1 MATDIRL
8 TMRDVAESIQRQY
21 GGVIVPDWKI
31 RRVVD
36 DLEQDDMIVVQ
47 RVGRYRTVSDND
59 IKTIA
64 TELHRLSWLTESPV
78 SGGESSILSA
88 PVTQIAAG

>member
-21 GGVIVPDWKI
+21 GGEIVPDWKI

-36 DLEQDDMIVVQ
+36 ALESDDKIVVQ
-47 RVGRYRTVSDND
+47 RVGRYRTVSDKD
-59 IKTIA
+59 VGTIA

-78 SGGESSILSA
+78 GSVESAVLSS
-88 PVTQIAAG
+88 PVTPIAAG

>member
-8 TMRDVAESIQRQY
+8 TMRDVAESIQRRY

-78 SGGESSILSA
+78 SGGESSILSS